1 MNYIVMD
8 LEWNQGI
15 RGKDRENETIPFEI
29 IEIGAVKLNSDFYEV
44 GTFSRLIKPQIYR
57 EMHQI
62 TSQLVHI
69 NMKQLKRE
77 ASFVE
82 VMEDFLEWCGREEYL
97 FVTWGPLDL
106 TELQRNMEFYGMDP
120 LFTGPAKFLDLQKIF
135 SIAYEDA
142 KIRRTL
148 EWAIEYLDMEKD
160 IPFHR
165 AFSDACYT
173 ARILQ
178 ELPHKEVLQKVSFD
192 LYVPPRKRE
201 DEVKIQ
207 FPDYVKYIS
216 RVFPDK
222 KTAFSDK
229 EVASSKCYLC
239 HRNLKKQIKWFT
251 PNGKHYYCVAYCELH
266 GYLKGKIRV
275 RKVEEGGLY
284 IVKTTKFISEAQ
296 VQEILDKK
304 EKKNTDSENQTA
316 EDSGK
321 E

>member
-8 LEWNQGI
+8 LEWNQGY
-15 RGKDRENETIPFEI
+15 RGRDEENEGMPFEI
-29 IEIGAVKLNSDFYEV
+29 IEIGAVKLDSEFREI
-44 GTFSRLIKPQIYR
+44 GTFNRLVRPQVYSQI
-57 EMHQI
+57 HQI

-69 NMKQLKRE
+69 NMRQLQRE
-77 ASFVE
+77 KTFVE
-82 VMEDFLEWCGREEYL
+82 VMEDFLEWCGRERYI
-97 FVTWGPLDL
+97 FVTWGTLDL
-106 TELQRNMEFYGMDP
+106 TELQRNMRFYGMEP
-120 LFTGPAKFLDLQKIF
+120 LFDGPAQFLDLQKIF

-178 ELPHKEVLQKVSFD
+178 DLPHKEVLRKVSFD
-192 LYVPPRKRE
+192 LFVLPKSRE
-201 DEVKIQ
+201 DEIKIE

-222 KTAFSDK
+222 KTAFADN
-229 EVASSKCYLC
+229 EVSSCKCYLC
-239 HRNLKKQIKWFT
+239 HRNLKKTLKWFS
-251 PNGKHYYCVAYCELH
+251 PNGKHYYCAAFCEKH

-275 RKVEEGGLY
+275 RKAEEGGLY
-284 IVKTTKFISEAQ
+284 IVKTTKFVSEAK
-296 VQEILDKK
+296 VQQLIEKK
-304 EKKNTDSENQTA
+304 ENKKNTNTEETQEA
-316 EDSGK
+316 
-321 E
+321 

>member
-8 LEWNQGI
+8 LEWNQGSKP
-15 RGKDRENETIPFEI
+15 RDAVHEAIPFEI

-44 GTFSRLIKPQIYR
+44 GTFNRLIKPRIYR

-69 NMKQLKRE
+69 NMRQLQRA
-77 ASFVE
+77 ASFEE
-82 VMEDFLEWCGREEYL
+82 VMEEFLKWCGREEYI
-97 FVTWGPLDL
+97 FCTWGTLDL
-106 TELQRNMEFYGMDP
+106 TELQRNMQFYDMEP
-120 LFTGPAKFLDLQKIF
+120 LFDGPAAFLDMQKIF

-165 AFSDACYT
+165 AFHDACYT

-178 ELPHKEVLQKVSFD
+178 DLPHKEVLQKVSFD
-192 LYVPPRKRE
+192 LYVPPRRRE
-201 DEVKIQ
+201 DEIKIQ
-207 FPDYVKYIS
+207 FPDYNKYIS

-239 HRNLKKQIKWFT
+239 HRNLKKKIKWFT
-251 PNGKHYYCVAYCELH
+251 PNGKHYYCVAFCEKH

-275 RKVEEGGLY
+275 RKAQEGGLY
-284 IVKTTKFISEAQ
+284 IVKTTKFISEAK
-296 VQEILDKK
+296 VQELLEKK
-304 EKKNTDSENQTA
+304 ESKKGTDGSEN
-316 EDSGK
+316 GVV
-321 E
+321 

>member
-8 LEWNQGI
+8 LEWNQGN
-15 RGKDRENETIPFEI
+15 RARYREYETIPFEI
-29 IEIGAVKLNSDFYEV
+29 IEIGAVKLNSDFYET
-44 GTFSRLIKPQIYR
+44 GTFSRLVKPQVYR
-57 EMHQI
+57 EMNQI
-62 TSQLVHI
+62 TGQLVHLSM
-69 NMKQLKRE
+69 NQLRRE

-82 VMEDFLEWCGREEYL
+82 VMEEFLEWCGREDYI
-97 FVTWGPLDL
+97 FCTWGPTDL
-106 TELQRNMEFYGMDP
+106 TELQRNMRFYGMEP
-120 LFTGPAKFLDLQKIF
+120 LFDGPAKFIDMQKVF

-178 ELPHKEVLQKVSFD
+178 ELTHKEVLQKVSFD
-192 LYVPPRKRE
+192 LFVPPKRRE
-201 DEVKIQ
+201 DEIKIQ
-207 FPDYVKYIS
+207 FPDYNKYIS

-239 HRNLKKQIKWFT
+239 HRNLKKQIKWFSQ
-251 PNGKHYYCVAYCELH
+251 NGKHYYCVAFCEKH

-275 RKVEEGGLY
+275 RKAEEGGLY
-284 IVKTTKFISEAQ
+284 IVKTTKFISEKQ
-296 VQEILDKK
+296 VAEILEKK
-304 EKKNTDSENQTA
+304 ENKKKEETQ
-316 EDSGK
+316 ED
-321 E
+321 

>member
-8 LEWNQGI
+8 LEWNQGS
-15 RGKDRENETIPFEI
+15 RPRDSVHETIPFEI

-44 GTFSRLIKPQIYR
+44 GTFNRLIKPQIYR

-69 NMKQLKRE
+69 NMRQLQRA

-82 VMEDFLEWCGREEYL
+82 VMEEFLEWCGREEYI
-97 FVTWGPLDL
+97 FCTWGTLDL
-106 TELQRNMEFYGMDP
+106 TELQRNMRFYNMEP
-120 LFTGPAKFLDLQKIF
+120 LFDGPAEFLDMQKIF

-160 IPFHR
+160 ISFHR
-165 AFSDACYT
+165 AFHDACYT

-178 ELPHKEVLQKVSFD
+178 DLPHKEVLQKVSFD
-192 LYVPPRKRE
+192 LYVPPSRRE
-201 DEVKIQ
+201 DEIKIQ
-207 FPDYVKYIS
+207 FADYNKYIS

-222 KTAFSDK
+222 KAAFSDK

-239 HRNLKKQIKWFT
+239 HRNLKKKIKWFT
-251 PNGKHYYCVAYCELH
+251 PNGKHYYCVAFCEKH
-266 GYLKGKIRV
+266 GYLRGKIRV
-275 RKVEEGGLY
+275 RKAQEGGLY
-284 IVKTTKFISEAQ
+284 IVKTTKFISEAK
-296 VQEILDKK
+296 VQELLEKK
-304 EKKNTDSENQTA
+304 ESKKGMECSENKV
-316 EDSGK
+316 D
-321 E
+321 

>member
-8 LEWNQGI
+8 LEWNQGY
-15 RGKDRENETIPFEI
+15 RGRDRENETIPFEI
-29 IEIGAVKLNSDFYEV
+29 IEIGAVKLNSDFYEI
-44 GTFSRLIKPQIYR
+44 GTFSRLVKPQIYR
-57 EMHQI
+57 EMNQI

-69 NMKQLKRE
+69 NMRQLQRE
-77 ASFVE
+77 KSFVE
-82 VMEDFLEWCGREEYL
+82 VMEDFLEWCGKEEYI
-97 FVTWGPLDL
+97 FVTWGTLDL
-106 TELQRNMEFYGMDP
+106 TELQRNMRFYDMEP
-120 LFTGPAKFLDLQKIF
+120 LFDGPAKFLDMQKIF

-148 EWAIEYLDMEKD
+148 EWAIEYLGMEKD

-173 ARILQ
+173 ARIMQDLQ
-178 ELPHKEVLQKVSFD
+178 HKEVLRKVSFD
-192 LYVPPRKRE
+192 LFIPPQRRE
-201 DEVKIQ
+201 DEIKIE

-239 HRNLKKQIKWFT
+239 HRNLKKTLKWFT
-251 PNGKHYYCVAYCELH
+251 PNGKHYYCVAFCEKH

-275 RKVEEGGLY
+275 RKAEDGGLF
-284 IVKTTKFISEAQ
+284 IVKTTKFISEAK
-296 VQEILDKK
+296 VQELIDKK
-304 EKKNTDSENQTA
+304 ENKKQEASEEKSTPD
-316 EDSGK
+316 ES
-321 E
+321 